1 MLHLSSLSSTFVPF
15 FLSNII
21 FYCLSSEIVV
31 ALWVKIIPLELNAAC
46 ILMLECGKVGLLGL
60 GRYFLMSKILFWF
73 LVHD

>member
-21 FYCLSSEIVV
+21 FNCLSSDLV
-31 ALWVKIIPLELNAAC
+31 ALWVNIIPLELTAAC

-60 GRYFLMSKILFWF
+60 GRYFLMSKILFW
-73 LVHD
+73 LI

>member
-21 FYCLSSEIVV
+21 FNCLSSDLV
-31 ALWVKIIPLELNAAC
+31 ALWVNIIPLELNAAC

>member
-21 FYCLSSEIVV
+21 FNCLSSDLV
-31 ALWVKIIPLELNAAC
+31 ALWVSIIPLELNAAC